1 MVGVQYGMVMKIC
14 LLGSSLL
21 QDQEKLSQLL

>member
-1 MVGVQYGMVMKIC
+1 MVGVQYGMVMKSR